1 MEYNKL
7 NSITRRFLLGENK
20 APSLQSYL
28 QALSETLS
36 KLSPRT
42 KSDHRRVE
50 IAKNQLKEIKRHTRK
65 LEESVQRLEEQ
76 IRVLEE
82 SKTK

>member
-1 MEYNKL
+1 MKYNKL
-7 NSITRRFLLGENK
+7 NSMTRSFLLGESK
-20 APSLQSYL
+20 SPSLQSYL

-65 LEESVQRLEEQ
+65 LEESVQHLEEQ
-76 IRVLEE
+76 VRVLEE